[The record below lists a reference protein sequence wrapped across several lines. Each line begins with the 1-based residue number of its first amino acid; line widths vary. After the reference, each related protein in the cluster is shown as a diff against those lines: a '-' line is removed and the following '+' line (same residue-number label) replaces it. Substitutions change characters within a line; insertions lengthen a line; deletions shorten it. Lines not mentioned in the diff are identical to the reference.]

1 MHPLLLDTV
10 RARRVLCARERLLTA
25 TGPAVSRGRYDE
37 KPLTITGPLHAKCTV
52 SGVFSDLLAVTR
64 HLGAQDKPGLSL
76 KVRVDELES
85 RLNAPSEE
93 LALAQMEN
101 RAFSKTLDALHTEV
115 SRERA
120 AGEKLR
126 DQLKECDDELRKA
139 LIETNRLA
147 AACR

>member
-1 MHPLLLDTV
+1 MRIATPV
-10 RARRVLCARERLLTA
+10 QRAQPAVQPTRSPQPTEPSYDSALREEHAALQRELAAAQRVLEAHKRRAE
-25 TGPAVSRGRYDE
+25 
-37 KPLTITGPLHAKCTV
+37 
-52 SGVFSDLLAVTR
+52 
-64 HLGAQDKPGLSL
+64 
-76 KVRVDELES
+76 ELES

-126 DQLKECDDELRKA
+126 DQLKECEDELRKA

>member
-1 MHPLLLDTV
+1 MSIYTDEIFGP
-10 RARRVLCARERLLTA
+10 VLC
-25 TGPAVSRGRYDE
+25 V
-37 KPLTITGPLHAKCTV
+37 
-52 SGVFSDLLAVTR
+52 
-64 HLGAQDKPGLSL
+64 
-76 KVRVDELES
+76 VRVDSYDSALQEEHAALQRELAAAQRVLEAHKRRAEELES

-126 DQLKECDDELRKA
+126 DPLK
-139 LIETNRLA
+139 
-147 AACR
+147 ACADFFILP

>member
-1 MHPLLLDTV
+1 MEPSYDSALREEHEALQREL
-10 RARRVLCARERLLTA
+10 AAAQRVLEAHKRRAE
-25 TGPAVSRGRYDE
+25 
-37 KPLTITGPLHAKCTV
+37 
-52 SGVFSDLLAVTR
+52 
-64 HLGAQDKPGLSL
+64 
-76 KVRVDELES
+76 ELES

-126 DQLKECDDELRKA
+126 DQLKDCDDELRKA

>member
-1 MHPLLLDTV
+1 MRIATPVQRTQLAVQPTRSPQPREPSYDSTLREEYAALQ
-10 RARRVLCARERLLTA
+10 RELAAAQRVLEAHKRRAE
-25 TGPAVSRGRYDE
+25 
-37 KPLTITGPLHAKCTV
+37 
-52 SGVFSDLLAVTR
+52 
-64 HLGAQDKPGLSL
+64 
-76 KVRVDELES
+76 ELES

-101 RAFSKTLDALHTEV
+101 RAFSKTLDALHSEV

-120 AGEKLR
+120 TGEKLR
-126 DQLKECDDELRKA
+126 DQLKECEDELRKA